1 MNFSNF
7 RPNFE
12 NNNYSNQNNFNCPPS
27 NFQDCLCKCCTCVC
41 VQCCCECL
49 CECHRQRSNN
59 NCNNNFNFINQKFRR
74 RNIKKLQP
82 SKSQDCYNNF
92 SGMSRVDLDEFNKE
106 LTALKNKIM
115 NQKNNFCN
123 ERLNYFSNPPLSNNS
138 NDSSNQILYVPKNY
152 KKNNF
157 NCNNNKKSFF
167 LDNNNSFNYNIKNN
181 IKNRKT
187 YLPMSNNNVKTQKE
201 FYQLLHHI
209 QHNNTNPHNSQK
221 EIKYLNKKEEQKKY
235 IPIYKNINNKNN
247 LNYSK
252 SFLSLNDDCLSFD
265 YNCNPQPSPIKKV
278 CCVPCKNPCND
289 PCNDPCNNPCN
300 NPCNDPCNN
309 PCNNPCND
317 PCRNS
322 SPYHYD
328 YNCLPPMKSLGHRYN
343 SSSNFFPCNKS
354 SNYNLYNSNIP
365 TRTKT
370 YSLERINKPV
380 KNIPVES
387 TSEPEPIVS
396 DDDIQL
402 KNIKKNLPKKNDENT
417 IEYFNFEIK
426 RTPND
431 LLTFN
436 NENSTETNNHIKELE
451 NEIIRLNNELNNQ
464 KRINDDLMNDN
475 YNKNKNYLNEIERLQ
490 NELLNSKEEISKL
503 IQKLAGYQREI
514 TNMQTQSQSS
524 GINTPLR
531 PSTNKKTFDELE
543 LTYPCQFTIYEN
555 DNEKYSKYILVNP
568 ENGVLSEQNK
578 NAKSNEEIVK
588 NVTTEITKKKSR
600 RIITTSNSSK
610 RLLSKLKIHTDL
622 SLSPDLK
629 MKKDVPLSETLIFTQ
644 VLDGKNKTILCY
656 DLEQKFFKLLDF
668 ADFGEFL
675 DNLTFD
681 DNNIYLTNRANLFY
695 IVTGTNSDKFYCFDC
710 KKNRVLKYQSLNN
723 NHSKGNLIE
732 LDENRFICLSGEFNK
747 KVEIYDLQKNEW
759 NDLPEMLIER
769 AQFGCVI
776 IRDKI
781 FCVFGYN
788 APTKK
793 YLNSIE
799 FYDLNNLNN
808 VNNSQWEIFNY
819 QINDENISL
828 YIKGL
833 LAINYNNDKIIL
845 VGGYN
850 GEKEEFVSNFYQ
862 VVLNDNNDGEG
873 YVEEV
878 NRKLKDFDK
887 NKGYIYKTQSR
898 EYLDEQNN
906 NCIAVYDTEDKVH
919 LFEINNMTHDIF
931 SLD

>member
-7 RPNFE
+7 HPNFE
-12 NNNYSNQNNFNCPPS
+12 NNYSNQNFNCPPS
-27 NFQDCLCKCCTCVC
+27 NFQECSCKCCTCVC
-41 VQCCCECL
+41 FKCCCECL
-49 CECHRQRSNN
+49 CNCHNQNST
-59 NCNNNFNFINQKFRR
+59 NCNNNLNFNQKFRR

-92 SGMSRVDLDEFNKE
+92 SGMSKVDLDEFNKE
-106 LTALKNKIM
+106 LNALKNKIM

-123 ERLNYFSNPPLSNNS
+123 ENYFSNPPLLNNS

-167 LDNNNSFNYNIKNN
+167 LDNNNISFNYNIKTNM
-181 IKNRKT
+181 KNRKT

-201 FYQLLHHI
+201 FYQLLRNI

-235 IPIYKNINNKNN
+235 IPIYKNINKNN

-265 YNCNPQPSPIKKV
+265 YNPCNQQISPINRRDP
-278 CCVPCKNPCND
+278 CQNPCVDPCKNPCNNI
-289 PCNDPCNNPCN
+289 CNDPCQNPCN
-300 NPCNDPCNN
+300 NICNDPCQN
-309 PCNNPCND
+309 PCQNPCND
-317 PCRNS
+317 PCRKT

-328 YNCLPPMKSLGHRYN
+328 YSSMGRYN

-370 YSLERINKPV
+370 YSLERIKPV
-380 KNIPVES
+380 KNVPIQS
-387 TSEPEPIVS
+387 TLSEPEPIVS

-402 KNIKKNLPKKNDENT
+402 KNIRKKLPNENK
-417 IEYFNFEIK
+417 IEFFNFEIK
-426 RTPND
+426 RTND

-464 KRINDDLMNDN
+464 KKINDDLLNDN

-531 PSTNKKTFDELE
+531 AKKPFEE
-543 LTYPCQFTIYEN
+543 IEINYPCQFTIYEN
-555 DNEKYSKYILVNP
+555 DKEKYNKYILVNP
-568 ENGVLSEQNK
+568 YENNVLKEKKANE
-578 NAKSNEEIVK
+578 NEEVTT
-588 NVTTEITKKKSR
+588 NVTTQIMKKKSK

-610 RLLSKLKIHTDL
+610 RLLSTLKIHTDL

-629 MKKDVPLSETLIFTQ
+629 MKENVPLSETLIFTQ
-644 VLDGKNKTILCY
+644 ILDGKNKTILCY

-681 DNNIYLTNRANLFY
+681 DNNIYLTNRSNLFY

-710 KKNRVLKYQSLNN
+710 KKNRVLKYQNLNN

-769 AQFGCVI
+769 ANFGCVI

-781 FCVFGYN
+781 FCVFGFN
-788 APTKK
+788 QPTKK

-799 FYDLNNLNN
+799 FYDLNNLND

-833 LAINYNNDKIIL
+833 FCINYNNDKIIL
-845 VGGYN
+845 VGGFN

-862 VVLNDNNDGEG
+862 VVLNDNNDSEG

-878 NRKLKDFDK
+878 NRKLKDFGK

-898 EYLDEQNN
+898 EYLDEKNN
-906 NCIAVYDTEDKVH
+906 NCIAIYDNEDKIH
-919 LFEINNMTHDIF
+919 LFEINSMTHDIF